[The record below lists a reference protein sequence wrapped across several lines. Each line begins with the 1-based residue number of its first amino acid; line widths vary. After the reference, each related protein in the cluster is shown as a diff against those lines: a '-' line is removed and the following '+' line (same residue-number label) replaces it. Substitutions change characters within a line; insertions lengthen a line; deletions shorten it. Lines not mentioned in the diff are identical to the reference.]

1 MNELDKKELEYI
13 IKTSQK
19 VFGLLLI
26 IITIVSLVI
35 IIFC

>member
-35 IIFC
+35 IIFY